1 MINRCAVVEI
11 DRRAHHLD
19 VDGARVASGVCQAM
33 MQAPHGS
40 TELIG
45 ILDGCGAHRRCHT
58 RRGDDRHPP
67 VAPPWSTTARM
78 TSGCRKSSGAVGSSM
93 GYSRVYFIDLPVSG
107 RY

>member
-1 MINRCAVVEI
+1 
-11 DRRAHHLD
+11 
-19 VDGARVASGVCQAM
+19 M

-67 VAPPWSTTARM
+67 VAVVDHAADRGRAASAWVATARM
-78 TSGCRKSSGAVGSSM
+78 TSGCRKSTGAVGSSL